1 MYPTQSY
8 LLSSTIADNISFGY
22 ENKNHTTVAE
32 AAKKAQLY
40 RDLGKDLENPLSV
53 LAEEGRDLSGG
64 QKQRIN
70 IARGF
75 YKNAP
80 YLLLDNCFSA
90 LDAITVDKML
100 EVLQSTK
107 DKTILCISQ
116 RLEVIKHADRIIV
129 FDEGRICEV
138 GTHDELMCKNGLYYQ
153 MYTAQN
159 KEAQ

>member
-1 MYPTQSY
+1 M
-8 LLSSTIADNISFGY
+8 
-22 ENKNHTTVAE
+22 
-32 AAKKAQLY
+32 
-40 RDLGKDLENPLSV
+40 ENPLSV

-90 LDAITVDKML
+90 LDAITVDEML
-100 EVLQSTK
+100 QVLQSTK

-138 GTHDELMCKNGLYYQ
+138 GTHDELMCKKGLYYQ